1 MRTFVFM
8 VIAAILPAMFI
19 LVSTTARAG
28 ETDLLQCGKQHHLSM
43 ETKS

>member
-1 MRTFVFM
+1 MRTLILT

-28 ETDLLQCGKQHHLSM
+28 ETDFLRSGKQHHLSM
-43 ETKS
+43 ETT